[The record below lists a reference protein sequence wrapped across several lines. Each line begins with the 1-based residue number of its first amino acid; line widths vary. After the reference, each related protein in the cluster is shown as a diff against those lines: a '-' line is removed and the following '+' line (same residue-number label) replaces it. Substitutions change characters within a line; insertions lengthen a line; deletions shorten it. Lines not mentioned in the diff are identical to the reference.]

1 VPRFYLYDKSGKRV
15 KAWSG
20 KTSYA
25 TLEAEVRQLLQSRR

>member
-1 VPRFYLYDKSGKRV
+1 V

-25 TLEAEVRQLLQSRR
+25 TLEAEVKRLQQSRR